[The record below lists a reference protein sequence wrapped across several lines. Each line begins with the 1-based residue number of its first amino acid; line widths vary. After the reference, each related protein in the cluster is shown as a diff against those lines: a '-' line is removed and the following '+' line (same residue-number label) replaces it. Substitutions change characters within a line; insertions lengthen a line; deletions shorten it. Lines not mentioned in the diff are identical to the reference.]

1 MIEEILKEI
10 YEILRLT
17 LYLSFRVVKE
27 NILHL
32 SGIGGILMPL
42 IMMNLAKNRERFIC
56 WSAATPVHA
65 RRSLSADAWSSFGGG
80 LERGV

>member
-1 MIEEILKEI
+1 MEAKLPKQHPSLIIIEKILKAI

-17 LYLSFRVVKE
+17 LYLTFRVGKE

-42 IMMNLAKNRERFIC
+42 IMMNLAKNRERFIYLKVKPLMIM
-56 WSAATPVHA
+56 SP
-65 RRSLSADAWSSFGGG
+65 
-80 LERGV
+80 

>member
-1 MIEEILKEI
+1 MEAKLPKQHPSLIIIEKILKEI

-17 LYLSFRVVKE
+17 LYLTFQVVKE

-42 IMMNLAKNRERFIC
+42 IMMNLAKNRERFIYLKVKPLMIM
-56 WSAATPVHA
+56 SP
-65 RRSLSADAWSSFGGG
+65 
-80 LERGV
+80 

>member
-1 MIEEILKEI
+1 MEAKLPKQHPSLIIIEKILKEI

-17 LYLSFRVVKE
+17 LYLTFQVGKE

-42 IMMNLAKNRERFIC
+42 IMMNLAKNRERFIYLKVKPLMIM
-56 WSAATPVHA
+56 SP
-65 RRSLSADAWSSFGGG
+65 
-80 LERGV
+80 

>member
-1 MIEEILKEI
+1 MEAKLPKQHPSLIIIEKILKEI

-17 LYLSFRVVKE
+17 LYLTFQVVKE

-56 WSAATPVHA
+56 WKVRLLMIMLP
-65 RRSLSADAWSSFGGG
+65 
-80 LERGV
+80 

>member
-1 MIEEILKEI
+1 MEAKLLKQRPSLIIIEKILKEI

-17 LYLSFRVVKE
+17 LYLTFQVVKE

-42 IMMNLAKNRERFIC
+42 TMMNLAKNRERFIYLKVKPLMIM
-56 WSAATPVHA
+56 SP
-65 RRSLSADAWSSFGGG
+65 
-80 LERGV
+80 

>member
-1 MIEEILKEI
+1 MEAKLPKQHPSLIIIEKILKEI

-17 LYLSFRVVKE
+17 LYLTFQVVKE

-42 IMMNLAKNRERFIC
+42 TMMNLAKNRETFIYLKVKPLMIM
-56 WSAATPVHA
+56 SP
-65 RRSLSADAWSSFGGG
+65 
-80 LERGV
+80 